1 MISIHLSDEEL
12 TAAAAGEQ
20 IPRTAHHLQICA
32 ECQGQVQAYREMLA
46 ELHQDVCYGSGR
58 SAIDW
63 GRQSRSIQQRI
74 LADQIERTQG
84 RPAGFALVSSA
95 LAVALVLT
103 VFIGFRSTT
112 PPAPRHA
119 ALTPTISDA
128 ALLDD
133 VESRMNED
141 IPDALQP
148 ANLLVDEMGGIGGQA
163 VISTPQAR
171 VRSAQ

>member
-12 TAAAAGEQ
+12 TVAAAGER

-84 RPAGFALVSSA
+84 RSAGFALVSSV

-103 VFIGFRSTT
+103 VFIGFRSTPSAT
-112 PPAPRHA
+112 VRTAS
-119 ALTPTISDA
+119 TMTISDA

-148 ANLLVDEMGGIGGQA
+148 ANLLVDEMGGIGGQVA
-163 VISTPQAR
+163 ISTPRAR

>member
-12 TAAAAGEQ
+12 TAAAAGER

-32 ECQGQVQAYREMLA
+32 ECQAQVEAYREMLA
-46 ELHQDVCYGSGR
+46 ALRQDVCYGSGR

-103 VFIGFRSTT
+103 VFIGFRST
-112 PPAPRHA
+112 PPAPEHTA
-119 ALTPTISDA
+119 STSTISDA

-163 VISTPQAR
+163 AISTPQAR

>member
-12 TAAAAGEQ
+12 TAAAAGER

-32 ECQGQVQAYREMLA
+32 ECQAQVEAYREMFA
-46 ELHQDVCYGSGR
+46 ELRQDVCYGSGR

-84 RPAGFALVSSA
+84 RTPGFALVSSA

-103 VFIGFRSTT
+103 IFIGFRSAT
-112 PPAPRHA
+112 PPAPGHTA
-119 ALTPTISDA
+119 APTVISDA

-133 VESRMNED
+133 VESRMDED
-141 IPDALQP
+141 IPEALQP
-148 ANLLVDEMGGIGGQA
+148 ANLLVDEMGGIGAQA
-163 VISTPQAR
+163 AISTPQAR